1 MCCAVLADS
10 PMSGARRR
18 VAVLLSGGVDSAL
31 ALALLREAGHELT
44 AFYLKIWLEEELAFL
59 GDCPW
64 EEDMAYT
71 TAVCRRLDVPLE
83 VVPLQDEY
91 RRAVVEYA
99 LAALRAGH
107 TPSPDVLC
115 NRAIKFG
122 AFGDRL
128 AGDYDAVASGHY
140 ARLRRRED
148 GRCQLLRGVDPVK
161 DQSYFLAYLRPDQLS
176 RLCFPIGGLYKH
188 EVRALA
194 GERALAPAAR
204 RDSQGI
210 CFLGKLTYRD
220 FVRAHLGEQ
229 PGPIREA
236 GTGAEL
242 GSHRGHW
249 FHTIGQRQ
257 GLGLGNGPWYVVAKD
272 VAANTVYVAHD
283 PAAAAPRAV
292 SLVDGN
298 WIEPLPDTTSHDQPV
313 LVRIRHGDTPRP
325 ATLSRAP
332 ANGGLV
338 PVLRFEGPVPGLASG
353 QFAVLYSASEPTLCH
368 GSAVMQRPRIAG
380 AITPLARRP
389 RPAMR

>member
-1 MCCAVLADS
+1 
-10 PMSGARRR
+10 MSGARRR

-44 AFYLKIWLEEELAFL
+44 AFYLKIWLEQELAFL

-64 EEDMAYT
+64 EEDMDYA
-71 TAVCRRLDVPLE
+71 TAVCRQLEVPLE

-99 LAALRAGH
+99 LAALRAGY

-128 AGDYDAVASGHY
+128 AADYDAVASGHY
-140 ARLRRRED
+140 ARLRRLPD

-161 DQSYFLAYLRPDQLS
+161 DQSYFLAYLRAEQLA
-176 RLCFPIGGLYKH
+176 RLCFPIGGLHKS
-188 EVRALA
+188 EVRAQA
-194 GERALAPAAR
+194 SGRQLAPCAR

-283 PAAAAPRAV
+283 PAATAPRTV

-298 WIEPLPDTTSHDQPV
+298 WIEPLPDTASTGQPA
-313 LVRIRHGDTPRP
+313 LVRIRHGDAPRP
-325 ATLSRAP
+325 ATLTRAP
-332 ANGGLV
+332 ADGNAAA
-338 PVLRFEGPVPGLASG
+338 PVLRFDGPVPGLASG
-353 QFAVLYSASEPTLCH
+353 QFAVLYSAAEPALCY
-368 GSAVMQRPRIAG
+368 GSAVMQRPSCVGAADDAG
-380 AITPLARRP
+380 TCRSGS
-389 RPAMR
+389 